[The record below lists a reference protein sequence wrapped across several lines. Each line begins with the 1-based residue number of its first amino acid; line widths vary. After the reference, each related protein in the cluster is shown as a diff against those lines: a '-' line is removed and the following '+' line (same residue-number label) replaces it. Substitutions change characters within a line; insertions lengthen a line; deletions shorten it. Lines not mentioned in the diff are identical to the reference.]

1 MIPGWLL
8 LGLLGAAHGEPE
20 APAAIYMVM
29 VDRFANGDERN
40 DADADP
46 GVPTAFHGGDL
57 QGIIDHLDSIQ
68 AMGFTQLWMSPIAQ
82 MRTEPISGHG
92 AFHGYWVEDGARLE
106 PRFGSPDVLED
117 LRLALKARRMVP
129 VLDLVTN
136 HVAPDA
142 PLTRSHPEWFHG
154 LGDVVDWADPTQ
166 RIQHDV
172 HGLPDL
178 AQERPEVTSHL
189 ISQARAWGAG
199 ADPIRLDAVRHLP
212 PSFVRAYREALSGP
226 EEPAIVYGEIFEG
239 NTVRLARAA
248 SEYGLDH
255 TFDFPLHYALVD
267 VFCRG
272 ADARVIAAV
281 LSGDSAYAPG
291 SVHLSFL
298 DNHDLPRIRTACGG
312 DEQQVAAAMEL
323 MLALRGI
330 PVITY
335 GTESGLV
342 GQTETEARSD
352 MDFERVAPVGRVIQE
367 GLARRRSQPAIAR
380 APTVTASASQDSMV
394 LLRPGGESP
403 LRMRWS
409 RAGGVSW
416 SEGADHRLP
425 ESMAVLPL
433 RLPDV
438 VLEPGQTLWLSGSSE
453 ALGGWDPD
461 HATGPLVPGA
471 VLKLKQPWGTVIATK
486 LLIKAA
492 DGAVSWASGDNS
504 YQVTGLED
512 GQPQTEPLVWP
523 AQ

>member
-380 APTVTASASQDSMV
+380 APTVTAWSCCA
-394 LLRPGGESP
+394 RAARAPCACAGAGRGECRGVRGRTIDCRSP
-403 LRMRWS
+403 WPCCRSGCQTSSWS
-409 RAGGVSW
+409 RA
-416 SEGADHRLP
+416 RP
-425 ESMAVLPL
+425 
-433 RLPDV
+433 
-438 VLEPGQTLWLSGSSE
+438 SGSRAPQRRSV
-453 ALGGWDPD
+453 AGIPTTRLARWSLGLCSSSSSPG
-461 HATGPLVPGA
+461 GPSSPPSCSSRLRM
-471 VLKLKQPWGTVIATK
+471 
-486 LLIKAA
+486 
-492 DGAVSWASGDNS
+492 
-504 YQVTGLED
+504 ER
-512 GQPQTEPLVWP
+512 
-523 AQ
+523 